1 MNQIIN
7 FKNNFQQQ
15 FQDIK
20 FSNINLLNFNNFKL
34 FINDKPKN
42 ILSGFKNSISNLFR
56 GISYSIVSLIAFP
69 IISTYQDGII
79 GFLKGISF
87 GILGSIGF
95 VLGGTLIS
103 ISQIIRGIYFTPEF
117 ISEYYFNHKTW
128 DNLKSVWIHYDLEE
142 EKNLL
147 NVSDVEFNNVFSL
160 EYNNPRLVK
169 DNLYYQ
175 LLDVNCNA
183 SEEEIKKSYHRLCL
197 KYHPDK
203 DIKNNEPEIKDLFN
217 SIKNAYKILS
227 DSQKR
232 KKYDKYGVDYNPDKK
247 NITTK
252 DLFSLFFG
260 SENFYNLTGQLNLDL
275 VLNAEEQYSKEFVEY
290 KQTKR
295 EIEITIYILEL
306 IKSCTLEDSN
316 LFRSQI
322 KNLKDE
328 LNQEETSQILL
339 SIISKSLNFYL
350 NDKDPLNL
358 SSFIKKKKKIIKQ
371 NWKFTSLIAKS
382 YFIVQQQS
390 EDENNNKI
398 LTSKDIKVLTET
410 VWNLIVFDIEKTL
423 RNVLGRIFNQYDMDK
438 EEKQRR
444 QAAIRILSDIL
455 GKDCHSNPEKLLKKI
470 EMMIK

>member
-1 MNQIIN
+1 
-7 FKNNFQQQ
+7 
-15 FQDIK
+15 
-20 FSNINLLNFNNFKL
+20 
-34 FINDKPKN
+34 
-42 ILSGFKNSISNLFR
+42 
-56 GISYSIVSLIAFP
+56 
-69 IISTYQDGII
+69 
-79 GFLKGISF
+79 
-87 GILGSIGF
+87 
-95 VLGGTLIS
+95 
-103 ISQIIRGIYFTPEF
+103 
-117 ISEYYFNHKTW
+117 
-128 DNLKSVWIHYDLEE
+128 
-142 EKNLL
+142 
-147 NVSDVEFNNVFSL
+147 
-160 EYNNPRLVK
+160 
-169 DNLYYQ
+169 
-175 LLDVNCNA
+175 
-183 SEEEIKKSYHRLCL
+183 
-197 KYHPDK
+197 
-203 DIKNNEPEIKDLFN
+203 
-217 SIKNAYKILS
+217 
-227 DSQKR
+227 
-232 KKYDKYGVDYNPDKK
+232 
-247 NITTK
+247 

-306 IKSCTLEDSN
+306 IKSCTIEDSN

-438 EEKQRR
+438 KEKQRR
-444 QAAIRILSDIL
+444 QI
-455 GKDCHSNPEKLLKKI
+455 
-470 EMMIK
+470 